1 MNRNY
6 NLKKWFLLSV
16 ISLITAATFAQ
27 EQQTSAETALTP
39 KFGIKGGINF
49 SNLYVSDVSS
59 ENLKVGFNA
68 GVYAKIPVVTG
79 FSIEPE
85 ILYTVKGAQEN
96 YDNTAQG
103 NGSYRFNLNYV
114 EVPLLAVINITK
126 NFNIHAG
133 PYFAILTSAN
143 VQDVD
148 NNGNI
153 TGATALD
160 QNDFKNF
167 DWGLAGGAAFDIE
180 DVTLGARYNYGLE
193 QIGKSGL
200 AGDLTQ
206 NSKNSVIAVYVGFT
220 FQ

>member
-59 ENLKVGFNA
+59 ENSKVGFNA

-126 NFNIHAG
+126 NSISTRGH
-133 PYFAILTSAN
+133 ILQSLL
-143 VQDVD
+143 QPMYRMLI
-148 NNGNI
+148 I
-153 TGATALD
+153 TET
-160 QNDFKNF
+160 
-167 DWGLAGGAAFDIE
+167 
-180 DVTLGARYNYGLE
+180 
-193 QIGKSGL
+193 
-200 AGDLTQ
+200 
-206 NSKNSVIAVYVGFT
+206 
-220 FQ
+220 